1 MMETKEPIITK
12 SVKKE
17 LKRLKKEGLIG
28 RASSKQPNPE
38 GLIRGGILR
47 PGVTKY

>member
-1 MMETKEPIITK
+1 METKEPIITK

-17 LKRLKKEGLIG
+17 LKRLKAEGKLG
-28 RASSKQPNPE
+28 RASSQEPHPE
-38 GLIRGGILR
+38 GFKRGGILR